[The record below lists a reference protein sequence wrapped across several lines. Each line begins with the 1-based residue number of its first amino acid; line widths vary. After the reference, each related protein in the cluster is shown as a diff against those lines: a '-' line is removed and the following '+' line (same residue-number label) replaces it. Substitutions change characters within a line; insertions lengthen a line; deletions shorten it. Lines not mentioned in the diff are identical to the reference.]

1 MKPAVLAPRARRD
14 LIAAVRWIARDNPDA
29 ARALRHGVA
38 RAAELIG
45 QFPNIGSLR
54 EDLADSPVRFY
65 VLRGFPYLLV
75 DDADASPPRILRI
88 LHGARDLPEDL
99 GTSP

>member
-1 MKPAVLAPRARRD
+1 VKPAVLAPRARRD
-14 LIAAVRWIARDNPDA
+14 LIEAVRWIASDNPDA

-38 RAAELIG
+38 RAAELIS
-45 QFPNIGSLR
+45 QFPKIGSLR
-54 EDLADSPVRFY
+54 EDLADSPVRFH

-75 DDADASPPRILRI
+75 YDAGASPPRILRI
-88 LHGARDLPEDL
+88 LHGARDLPEVL